1 MKGKGSRSTVI
12 SLKGSSIS
20 QKSRAGRGSKLTNNN
35 FMTNTQITSKTGKQ
49 MMKSHLNIENMQLDI
64 DGIMRN

>member
-1 MKGKGSRSTVI
+1 LKNQVGQATTNSMKGKGSRSTVI

-35 FMTNTQITSKTGKQ
+35 FMTNT
-49 MMKSHLNIENMQLDI
+49 
-64 DGIMRN
+64 